1 MDRGLDNPHTAAEE
15 LKGVTIGK
23 LALFVLY
30 GLADYRLLTILL
42 DTADIIRS
50 ETQARLANSES
61 IYSTYTHLVC
71 RKARPGPKVRSKD
84 EMSHAL
90 HADNC
95 QIKPD
100 QQCDYSPP
108 SYHYRD
114 YSALLYLNKEFT
126 GGSLVFADN
135 DHKHQITD
143 RVVPTCGKMA
153 AFTSG
158 PENIHGVEQIIS
170 GERCVLAAWFSLD
183 KTFEEP
189 EIGLAR
195 KLLEFIQ
202 AGETPPDII
211 RQSLESLTMF
221 NKKQAKAVA
230 AVNGIKKT
238 NHYHVDKL

>member
-1 MDRGLDNPHTAAEE
+1 
-15 LKGVTIGK
+15 
-23 LALFVLY
+23 
-30 GLADYRLLTILL
+30 
-42 DTADIIRS
+42 
-50 ETQARLANSES
+50 
-61 IYSTYTHLVC
+61 
-71 RKARPGPKVRSKD
+71 
-84 EMSHAL
+84 MSHAL

-135 DHKHQITD
+135 DHQHQITVRMTTQPAIATLYYSQD

-153 AFTSG
+153 AFTAG

-183 KTFEEP
+183 KTFEVKHFYDFSFLFCWLFNQEP

-195 KLLEFIQ
+195 KLVEFIQ

-221 NKKQAKAVA
+221 NEKQAKAVA